1 MAISRAVVSLVAILL
16 PVQVSVAQSG
26 RAPQQQ
32 HPPVKR
38 VRVDLSGFDLGKQQP
53 AGTQTGGGS
62 RGGQKSSITLN
73 APRKGLAYT
82 THPVF
87 QWQDSE
93 QTREAVFRIF
103 DASGD
108 ELFESTVPG
117 RSLAYPEDAPELK
130 PGSSYS
136 WTVQHV
142 GQLAV
147 EPPEPAEITIL
158 PQAEREQLKV
168 LFANDR
174 ARTLESSRK
183 RAEIFVSKRLWYD
196 AIEAYS
202 NLITQYPKSAE
213 LYIRRGE
220 LYGQLPVTEE
230 LAQRDFR
237 ASEKLR

>member
-117 RSLAYPEDAPELK
+117 RSLAYPEDAPEFDR
-130 PGSSYS
+130 PENWTVSANCRSRVPDCGSSIDFDS
-136 WTVQHV
+136 GSLDTARRVRWIISR
-142 GQLAV
+142 GDRERAGFLSPLAR
-147 EPPEPAEITIL
+147 PRR
-158 PQAEREQLKV
+158 QA
-168 LFANDR
+168 R
-174 ARTLESSRK
+174 ARAAAR
-183 RAEIFVSKRLWYD
+183 
-196 AIEAYS
+196 
-202 NLITQYPKSAE
+202 
-213 LYIRRGE
+213 
-220 LYGQLPVTEE
+220 
-230 LAQRDFR
+230 
-237 ASEKLR
+237 